1 MSLSN
6 RVARLEGKNDHPL
19 SGLAERL
26 KEARENPR
34 PPRSIEELRKMK
46 GPLAK
51 RLVDARERIE
61 RYRQIEK

>member
-1 MSLSN
+1 MSLN
-6 RVARLEGKNDHPL
+6 KRVARLEGKNNHPL

-26 KEARENPR
+26 KEARENPH
-34 PPRSIEELRKMK
+34 PPTPIEELKKMK

-61 RYRQIEK
+61 RFRQMEK